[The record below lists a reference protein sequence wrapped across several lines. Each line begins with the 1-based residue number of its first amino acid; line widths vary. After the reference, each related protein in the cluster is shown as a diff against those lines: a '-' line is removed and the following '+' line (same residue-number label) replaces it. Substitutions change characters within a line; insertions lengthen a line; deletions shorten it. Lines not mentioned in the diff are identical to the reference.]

1 MHFELGSAL
10 HVFTV
15 GFGHFGGWI
24 QDTLAGALDTLA
36 GALDTLAG
44 AL

>member
-15 GFGHFGGWI
+15 GFGHFAASI
-24 QDTLAGALDTLA
+24 QDNLAGLLDNLA
-36 GALDTLAG
+36 GLLDNLVG
-44 AL
+44 L